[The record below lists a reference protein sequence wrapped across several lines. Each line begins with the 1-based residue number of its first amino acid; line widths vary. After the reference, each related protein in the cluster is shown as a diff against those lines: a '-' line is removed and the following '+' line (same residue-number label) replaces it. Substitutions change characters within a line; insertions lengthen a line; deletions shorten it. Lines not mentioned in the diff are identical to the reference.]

1 MNRHLWRG
9 LKMTE
14 NDREKTNSDKTPSDS
29 NVQDLTPGVVGSTS
43 GVYPKQCAKAILF
56 SKVV

>member
-1 MNRHLWRG
+1 
-9 LKMTE
+9 MTE